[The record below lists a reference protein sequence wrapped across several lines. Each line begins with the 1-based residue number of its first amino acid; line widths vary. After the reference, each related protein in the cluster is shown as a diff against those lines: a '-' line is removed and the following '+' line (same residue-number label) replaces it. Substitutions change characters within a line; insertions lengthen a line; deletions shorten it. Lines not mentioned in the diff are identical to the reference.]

1 MLRLRDPSRR
11 WLRAVQRTALCSGL
25 LLANDAWLLGGI
37 HAQTEF
43 HFASPLRWENLWD
56 SEFDRLTV
64 TGREVV
70 GIVDAVTAG
79 ESGAILRVNG
89 RNIQLDNVLRV
100 DRATPTPSDD
110 ATAPAPATGA
120 DQ

>member
-1 MLRLRDPSRR
+1 MQQFS
-11 WLRAVQRTALCSGL
+11 
-25 LLANDAWLLGGI
+25 ANSSLLGQQITAFVPG
-37 HAQTEF
+37 E
-43 HFASPLRWENLWD
+43 
-56 SEFDRLTV
+56 
-64 TGREVV
+64 GEVV